1 MRIAKILLVV
11 LFTGSLFVPAQPV
24 HADIAPPP
32 APELGG
38 LQLFQSTEVQMVYER
53 VEMELESF
61 HPEWDLE
68 STQNRIT
75 VNAYFVMKNTSSV
88 DESMQAVFPL
98 EITPICS
105 RIDNNINGASFT
117 HYSINQSS
125 FRVSVDGIPTQ
136 VTEIETQYGQC
147 DNYPWAAFNVTFPVN
162 REVLI
167 KVSYIMESES
177 LDAIQVLGYI
187 LETGAGWKG
196 SIGSGYIIMKFPYT
210 ITSDAIL
217 SNSTPGYQI
226 LQNEVFWSFQNLEP
240 TEENNI
246 QISFVSPDIWS
257 SIQKS
262 REMLKRKPASPDI
275 WLELIRDYD
284 YISTT
289 HGGDIIRDD
298 KYFARIE
305 PAFQQGISENP
316 NNAELPAQ
324 YAQFKLYNLSPHL
337 ARQLTEAEA
346 TLILSLLNKS
356 LALEP
361 NNETA
366 KRTLSDFLDVAPSA
380 TSFTPPPTIPPTATS
395 PFTATPS
402 ITPSETITPIP
413 SETPVVVTVI
423 QTKLVKAPT
432 ATKDL
437 DPAITIYP
445 SLTPQPDVPQSEG
458 NSSSLFFGALLVFAL
473 GASSGW
479 ILSKRQKK

>member
-1 MRIAKILLVV
+1 MRITKILLVV
-11 LFTGSLFVPAQPV
+11 LFAGSLFVPAQPV
-24 HADIAPPP
+24 HADAAPPP

-38 LQLFQSTEVQMVYER
+38 LQPFQSTEVQMVYER

-61 HPEWDLE
+61 NPEWDLE

-75 VNAYFVMKNTSSV
+75 VNAYFVMKNTGSV
-88 DESMQAVFPL
+88 DESMQVVFPL
-98 EITPICS
+98 TIVPFCSGTTKTTQGDSWTYYEI
-105 RIDNNINGASFT
+105 DKGSFK
-117 HYSINQSS
+117 
-125 FRVSVDGIPTQ
+125 VSVDGIVLPT
-136 VTEIETQYGQC
+136 TLIRTTYNRCE
-147 DNYPWAAFNVTFPVN
+147 NYPWAGFDVTFPVN
-162 REVLI
+162 KEVLI
-167 KVSYIMESES
+167 KVTYVMETQN

-262 REMLKRKPASPDI
+262 RETLKRESTSPDI
-275 WLELIRDYD
+275 WLELIHDYD

-395 PFTATPS
+395 PFTPTPS
-402 ITPSETITPIP
+402 ITPSVTLTPIP
-413 SETPVVVTVI
+413 SETPFVVTVVH
-423 QTKLVKAPT
+423 TKLVKAPT